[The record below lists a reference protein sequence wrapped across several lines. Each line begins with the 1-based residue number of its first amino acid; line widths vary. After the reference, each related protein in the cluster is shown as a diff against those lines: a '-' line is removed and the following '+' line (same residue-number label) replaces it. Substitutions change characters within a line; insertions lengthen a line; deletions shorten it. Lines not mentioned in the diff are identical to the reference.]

1 MDIRVFN
8 AAVLIGWLLVLVG
21 GVLIHPGAGLLSAG
35 LLMLVLV
42 FVTAR
47 MAGGIYAQT
56 GDGEA
61 D

>member
-8 AAVLIGWLLVLVG
+8 ACLLIGWLLVLVG
-21 GVLIHPGAGLLSAG
+21 GVLIHPGAGLLTAG

-47 MAGGIYAQT
+47 QAGGIYAPAR
-56 GDGEA
+56 DGEA